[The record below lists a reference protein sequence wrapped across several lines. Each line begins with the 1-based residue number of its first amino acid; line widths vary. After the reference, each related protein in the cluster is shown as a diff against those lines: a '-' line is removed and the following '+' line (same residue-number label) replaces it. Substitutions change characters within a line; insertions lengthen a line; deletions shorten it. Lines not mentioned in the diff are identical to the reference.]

1 MFDNIKIITDSS
13 ARSTWDPLEDIFK
26 IKKSVKKKNFLRL
39 KFVQSLQN
47 KIFIKKE
54 ILRMFVIKVINSFKR
69 IKSDKSVLTSSKDQ
83 IK

>member
-13 ARSTWDPLEDIFK
+13 ARSTWDPLENVFK

-69 IKSDKSVLTSSKDQ
+69 IKSDKSALTSSKDQ